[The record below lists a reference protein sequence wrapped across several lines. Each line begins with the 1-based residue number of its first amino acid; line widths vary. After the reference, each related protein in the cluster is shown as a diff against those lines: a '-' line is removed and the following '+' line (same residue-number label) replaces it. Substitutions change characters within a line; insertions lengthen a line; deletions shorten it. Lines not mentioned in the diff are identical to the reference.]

1 MVKAINEIIDCN
13 VSCTFN
19 FQVVETYQSFTKK
32 KRENE
37 ISQVSVYSNCIL
49 NFTHAL
55 EQVSFAVMAVDIST
69 AIQLSTLLSDTSF
82 ISHLAGQNFPG
93 VTVTSK
99 PAVFDKN
106 NSPATLA
113 ASGPCLMPNPALVV
127 IAFFAAAT
135 VREVLY

>member
-1 MVKAINEIIDCN
+1 LIVTYLALSTLKLEKHINLLP
-13 VSCTFN
+13 T
-19 FQVVETYQSFTKK
+19 K

-37 ISQVSVYSNCIL
+37 MRFHMLACIL

-69 AIQLSTLLSDTSF
+69 AIQLSKLLSDTKF
-82 ISHLAGQNFPG
+82 ISDLAGQNFPG

-106 NSPATLA
+106 NSPVTVAS
-113 ASGPCLMPNPALVV
+113 SGPCLMPNPALVV
-127 IAFFAAAT
+127 IVFFAAAT

>member
-1 MVKAINEIIDCN
+1 
-13 VSCTFN
+13 
-19 FQVVETYQSFTKK
+19 
-32 KRENE
+32 
-37 ISQVSVYSNCIL
+37 
-49 NFTHAL
+49 
-55 EQVSFAVMAVDIST
+55 VDIST
-69 AIQLSTLLSDTSF
+69 ANQLRALLSDTSF
-82 ISHLAGQNFPG
+82 ISYLAGQNFPG

-135 VREVLY
+135 IREVHY